1 MLKYTDYKWR
11 KFEEFLM
18 ISDQYTYLFL
28 NTITILGPLAL
39 SFDKKVAFYKSW
51 KNFGISMIVTSTIY
65 ILWDIWFTKINVWA
79 FNPKYVIGSWIAS
92 LPLEEY
98 LFFIIIPYACL
109 FIYACLKAYLP
120 NFSFKKSMKPAMAI
134 LLACSLWA
142 IVLNPT
148 HLYTTVTFGF
158 LFITLAVLWATG
170 NTQNLSH
177 ILLAWIIA
185 LIPMAYVN
193 GVLTGKPVLIY
204 NNAQNLG
211 IRIGTIPMEDFFYNM
226 VYMLWMILIYEFLN
240 KKISKNTSNNI

>member
-1 MLKYTDYKWR
+1 
-11 KFEEFLM
+11 
-18 ISDQYTYLFL
+18 
-28 NTITILGPLAL
+28 
-39 SFDKKVAFYKSW
+39 
-51 KNFGISMIVTSTIY
+51 
-65 ILWDIWFTKINVWA
+65 
-79 FNPKYVIGSWIAS
+79 S
-92 LPLEEY
+92 L
-98 LFFIIIPYACL
+98 
-109 FIYACLKAYLP
+109 
-120 NFSFKKSMKPAMAI
+120 KPAMAI

-177 ILLAWIIA
+177 IFLAWIIA